1 MQNTRGTT
9 EIVILLQFGAID
21 AHDPTYNTMQNTR
34 GTNRVQQKSHFYY
47 SFGRSMRTILCKT
60 QCGTLAGQTAERSH
74 HKVHQ
79 GELMSQRKGY
89 HFNQTWRST
98 RCWKKS
104 MKDDQPWR
112 LNNRRNPR
120 DGDYMEKV
128 LNTDH
133 ITRGSSRLMQL
144 AISKSICR
152 TMRNIDKHYGK
163 KRLSA

>member
-1 MQNTRGTT
+1 
-9 EIVILLQFGAID
+9 
-21 AHDPTYNTMQNTR
+21 
-34 GTNRVQQKSHFYY
+34 
-47 SFGRSMRTILCKT
+47 
-60 QCGTLAGQTAERSH
+60 
-74 HKVHQ
+74 
-79 GELMSQRKGY
+79 
-89 HFNQTWRST
+89 
-98 RCWKKS
+98 